1 MSLVLVMVCCWA
13 NNGKKRCNIGKK
25 NKVEYRL
32 EVLAK
37 ILEENSILGQ
47 FWHFVKKVHFFS
59 EKWPNFGDVLAIG
72 GCHMS

>member
-1 MSLVLVMVCCWA
+1 MKTYREKVGL
-13 NNGKKRCNIGKK
+13 K
-25 NKVEYRL
+25 NRL

-72 GCHMS
+72 GYHMS